1 MRRRVW
7 FAAKII
13 LTIGLLL
20 VVLRQVDLATLG
32 KILSSL
38 GILPLGA
45 AIVLTVASVGVSCWR
60 WHRVLH
66 YLGLRASLSSLFA
79 DTLVGATYNLILPT
93 SVGGDVARAVRCG
106 RRTETAD
113 HAWASVA
120 FERVMGLLSL
130 VLVSCVGLL
139 ATFSE
144 DQRQILIAAVIMAV
158 CLAAGLAF
166 APAPL
171 RLAARVDRLGAARLG
186 ESLERLAQAFAGPL
200 ARPAARLETFAWSL
214 VYQFVALSILLV
226 AGLGW
231 TETDLV
237 RAVYFG
243 VPIALVASMIPITVG
258 GLGLR
263 ESLFVVVL
271 EPFGVSAERAL
282 ALSFVWLASNV
293 LVGLMGLVPLLTD
306 RSRG

>member
-1 MRRRVW
+1 MKRHVW
-7 FAAKII
+7 FAVKTT

-20 VVLRQVDLATLG
+20 VVLRQVDLAMLG
-32 KILSSL
+32 EILLSL
-38 GILPLGA
+38 GIVPLTA
-45 AIVLTVASVGVSCWR
+45 AVALTVASVGVSCWR
-60 WHRVLH
+60 WSRVLH
-66 YLGLRASLSSLFA
+66 YLGVRASLSSLFA

-106 RRTETAD
+106 RRIELAD
-113 HAWASVA
+113 RAWASVV

-139 ATFSE
+139 GTFSK
-144 DQRQILIAAVIMAV
+144 DQRQILIAAGVMAI

-171 RLAARVDRLGAARLG
+171 RLAARVGRLGTKRLG
-186 ESLERLAQAFAGPL
+186 DSLERLAQAFAGPL

-214 VYQFVALSILLV
+214 AYQFVALTILLV

-231 TETDLV
+231 AEADLA

-293 LVGLMGLVPLLTD
+293 LVGLLGLVPLLTD
-306 RSRG
+306 RSR

>member
-1 MRRRVW
+1 MKRRVW
-7 FAAKII
+7 FAVKIF
-13 LTIGLLL
+13 LTMGLLL
-20 VVLRQVDLATLG
+20 VVLRQVDLSTLG
-32 KILSSL
+32 EILLSL
-38 GILPLGA
+38 GLGPLA
-45 AIVLTVASVGVSCWR
+45 AAVALTVASVGISCWR
-60 WHRVLH
+60 WSRVLH
-66 YLGLRASLSSLFA
+66 YLDVSDSLPDLFA

-93 SVGGDVARAVRCG
+93 SVGGDVARAIRCG
-106 RRTETAD
+106 RRIGGA
-113 HAWASVA
+113 HRAWASVA
-120 FERVMGLLSL
+120 FERMMGLLSL

-139 ATFSE
+139 GTFSE
-144 DQRQILIAAVIMAV
+144 DQRQILVAAVVMAV

-171 RLAARVDRLGAARLG
+171 RLAARVDRLGAKRLG
-186 ESLERLAQAFAGPL
+186 ESLERLALAFAGPL

-214 VYQFVALSILLV
+214 AYQFVALTILLV

-231 TETDLV
+231 AEADLA

-243 VPIALVASMIPITVG
+243 VPIALVASMIPVTVG

-271 EPFGVSAERAL
+271 APFGVSAERAL

-293 LVGLMGLVPLLTD
+293 LVGLMGLVPLLMS
-306 RSRG
+306 RSRS

>member
-1 MRRRVW
+1 
-7 FAAKII
+7 
-13 LTIGLLL
+13 
-20 VVLRQVDLATLG
+20 
-32 KILSSL
+32 
-38 GILPLGA
+38 
-45 AIVLTVASVGVSCWR
+45 
-60 WHRVLH
+60 VLH
-66 YLGLRASLSSLFA
+66 YLGVKVSLSSLFA
-79 DTLVGATYNLILPT
+79 DTLVGTTYNLILPT

-106 RRTETAD
+106 RRIEVAD
-113 HAWASVA
+113 RAWASVA

-139 ATFSE
+139 GTFSK
-144 DQRQILIAAVIMAV
+144 DQLQILIAAGVMAV

-166 APAPL
+166 APTPL
-171 RLAARVDRLGAARLG
+171 RLAARVGRLGTKRLG
-186 ESLERLAQAFAGPL
+186 DSLERLAQAFAGPL

-214 VYQFVALSILLV
+214 AYQLVALTILLV

-231 TETDLV
+231 AEADLA

-293 LVGLMGLVPLLTD
+293 LVGLMGLVPLLAD
-306 RSRG
+306 RSR